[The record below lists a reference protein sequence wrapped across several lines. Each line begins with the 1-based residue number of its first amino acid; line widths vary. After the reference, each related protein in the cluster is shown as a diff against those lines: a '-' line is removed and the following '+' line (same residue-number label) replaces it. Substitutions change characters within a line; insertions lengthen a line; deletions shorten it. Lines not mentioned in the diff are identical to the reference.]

1 MRPSF
6 VGLLTGMALGFALA
20 FGGFNAFLIV
30 AVISA
35 IGFIAG
41 KVIEGQIDLTPYLGG
56 GDRTRR

>member
-6 VGLLTGMALGFALA
+6 VGLLVGMALGFALA
-20 FGGFNAFLIV
+20 FGGFDAFLIV
-30 AVISA
+30 AVLSA

-56 GDRTRR
+56 GNRTRR

>member
-6 VGLLTGMALGFALA
+6 VGLLVGMALGFALA
-20 FGGFNAFLIV
+20 FGGFEAFLIV

>member
-6 VGLLTGMALGFALA
+6 VGLLVGMALGFALA
-20 FGGFNAFLIV
+20 FGGFEAFLIV

-41 KVIEGQIDLTPYLGG
+41 KV
-56 GDRTRR
+56 

>member
-35 IGFIAG
+35 IGVIAG

>member
-6 VGLLTGMALGFALA
+6 VGLLVGMALGFALA
-20 FGGFNAFLIV
+20 FGGFDAFLIV

-56 GDRTRR
+56 GNRTRR

>member
-6 VGLLTGMALGFALA
+6 VGLLVGMALGFALA
-20 FGGFNAFLIV
+20 FGGFEAFLIV

-41 KVIEGQIDLTPYLGG
+41 KVVEGRIDLTPYIGG